1 MTSANLWIGA
11 LEPWASWTSFMIWAK
26 AVSFPT
32 FVASNLKLP
41 VLLMV
46 APMTSLPGSFLTGIL
61 SPVIIDSSTADF
73 PSLTIPSTG
82 IFSPGLTRTTSPTKT
97 SSTGISI
104 SFPSLTTRAVLGCK
118 PISFLMAS
126 EVCPFA
132 LASNSLPRIMR
143 TMIRAEVSK

>member
-1 MTSANLWIGA
+1 
-11 LEPWASWTSFMIWAK
+11 MIWAS

-82 IFSPGLTRTTSPTKT
+82 IFSPGRTITTSPTKT
-97 SSTGISI
+97 SSTGRSI
-104 SFPSLTTRAVLGCK
+104 SFPSRMTRAVLGCN
-118 PISFLMAS
+118 PISFFMAS

-132 LASNSLPRIMR
+132 LASRNLPR
-143 TMIRAEVSK
+143 MIKTIIKAEVSK